1 MPMERN
7 DRVITPNI
15 AVADRVAHA
24 RPTPVS
30 TESRWWERWGAHV
43 GYAAMVWSLL
53 YGVLG
58 LYWLL
63 GGQGFPFGRGNDPQA
78 ALSILADVQA
88 ETAAPIVAGLGLLG
102 SAVAL
107 TMARGAGRGIVRVA
121 LLAFAWIAAVALAL
135 LIPDYRL
142 LMAAAYIPL
151 FVIGAP
157 FGWPPGS
164 FFDVVTWPVL
174 NQILCVIGGLCWAA
188 AAVAYQRQTSG
199 ASAGSGR
206 SGGTAHW
213 TTPVAAA
220 RWGRW
225 ATAVAMLI
233 PLLYAATRWA
243 WALGIPLGISEEFF
257 REGQDVGLWWA
268 GAGLATV
275 AVAGALLTLGLVQRW
290 GEVFPGWLPIVGG
303 KRVPPALAIVPATL
317 VAILVTTA
325 GLMFVRLTLL
335 GQIGELFTFVGDDD
349 WAVLAP
355 ELLWPLWGVALALA
369 TLAYFYRRRG
379 PCPRSGCH

>member
-1 MPMERN
+1 MIDIHQRAAASTPRDGPYGGSVLEQMPRSNSALDDAEM
-7 DRVITPNI
+7 
-15 AVADRVAHA
+15 
-24 RPTPVS
+24 
-30 TESRWWERWGAHV
+30 RWWQRWPAFA
-43 GYAAMVWSLL
+43 GYAALGWSLL

-58 LYWLL
+58 LYWSLS
-63 GGQGFPFGRGNDPQA
+63 GAGFPFGRGNDPQA
-78 ALSILADVQA
+78 ALSILADVRA
-88 ETAAPIVAGLGLLG
+88 ETAAPIIAGLGFLG

-107 TMARGAGRGIVRVA
+107 AMARGWGRGVVRVA
-121 LLAFAWIAAVALAL
+121 LLAFAWIAAVTLAL

-151 FVIGAP
+151 FVLGAP

-174 NQILCVIGGLCWAA
+174 NQILCVAGGLCWAA
-188 AAVAYQRQTSG
+188 AAVAYQHRTSDRTRP
-199 ASAGSGR
+199 AR
-206 SGGTAHW
+206 W
-213 TTPVAAA
+213 TTPAAAA

-225 ATAVAMLI
+225 ATAIAVLI
-233 PLLYAATRWA
+233 PLFYAATRWA
-243 WALGIPLGISEEFF
+243 WALGIPLGISEEFL
-257 REGQDVGLWWA
+257 REGQAIGLWWA

-275 AVAGALLTLGLVQRW
+275 AVVGALLTLGLVQRW

-317 VAILVTTA
+317 VAILITTA

-335 GQIGELFTFVGDDD
+335 GEIGELFTFVGDED
-349 WAVLAP
+349 WAALAP

-379 PCPRSGCH
+379 PCPQRGRH